1 VRHGEDTGLD
11 ALEQGFLLLMVTGD
25 ALTFG
30 SGSLVGF
37 ALGLLGGGGS
47 ILAVPLLIYVVGLKN
62 THVAIGTS
70 ALAVSANAFANL
82 IPHARAGTVK
92 WPCASVFAVAGVA
105 GAAAGALLA
114 RQVEGQHL
122 LFLFGLVMLAV
133 AAGMFSRRATEGDPL
148 VRIDGAIAVRL
159 IGAGVVVGLLS
170 GFFGIG
176 GGFLIVPAIMLGS
189 GMATVNAIGSSL
201 VSVGAFGLT
210 TAITYAVAGLVN
222 WRVAVV
228 FVLGGIV
235 GGLLGV
241 RLSAQLSQ
249 QRGALSRTFAVVVV
263 FVAVFVL
270 WKSYRG
276 IVR

>member
-1 VRHGEDTGLD
+1 M
-11 ALEQGFLLLMVTGD
+11 APGD
-25 ALTFG
+25 ALAFV

-82 IPHARAGTVK
+82 IPHARAGNVK
-92 WPCASVFAVAGVA
+92 WPCAGVFAVAGVA

-114 RQVEGQHL
+114 RQVDGQHL

-133 AAGMFSRRATEGDPL
+133 AAAMFGRRAADGDPL
-148 VRIDGAIAVRL
+148 VRIDATIAVRL
-159 IGAGVVVGLLS
+159 IGAGLVVGLLS

-189 GMATVNAIGSSL
+189 GMATLNAIGSSL

-210 TAITYAVAGLVN
+210 TAITYALAGLVD
-222 WRVAVV
+222 WRVAGV

-241 RLSAQLSQ
+241 RLSARLSQ

-270 WKSYRG
+270 WKPSQG